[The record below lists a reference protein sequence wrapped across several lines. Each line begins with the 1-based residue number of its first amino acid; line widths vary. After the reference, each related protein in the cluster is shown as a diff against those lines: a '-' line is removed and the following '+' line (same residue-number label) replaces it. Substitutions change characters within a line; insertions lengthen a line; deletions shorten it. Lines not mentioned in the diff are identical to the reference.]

1 MEKKLN
7 FVMISPHFPK
17 NYETFALRLKE
28 SGINVLA
35 VADAPYDELSD
46 VLKNSLTE
54 YYRVSNLENYDEV
67 YRAIGYFAHK
77 YGKIDR
83 IESNIEY
90 WLELDAKLRT
100 DFNVFGLKVEDMEKI
115 KTKSKMKEIFKANN
129 IPVAKG
135 RVFSSDDDARILS
148 SELGFPVIV
157 KPNSGVGASDTY
169 KIKSKEDLEWFFE
182 HKTSGVTYIMEEF
195 IPGDVVTFDGL
206 VDSNGNLV
214 FYSSIIH
221 NTALLNVF
229 TDSEDMY
236 FYLPNQIPKDLLAM
250 GEKCVKAFGI
260 KERFFHFEF
269 FKTEPKGELMA
280 LEINCRPPG
289 WPTIDMFNYAND
301 IDIFKEYANIVLGKD
316 FSADVT
322 RPYNCVYISRK
333 NSKNYKHNYNDI
345 KEQYSEQLVD
355 VLEVPVSF
363 RSMLGDEGYV
373 LRDSEIKNIYDIIN
387 YVREV
392 KK

>member
-54 YYRVSNLENYDEV
+54 YYRVSTLENYDEV

-236 FYLPNQIPKDLLAM
+236 FYLPNQIPNDLLTM

-269 FKTEPKGELMA
+269 FRTEPKGELMA

-333 NSKNYKHNYNDI
+333 NSKDYKHNYNDI

-387 YVREV
+387 YIREV

>member
-17 NYETFALRLKE
+17 NYETFAFRMKE

-35 VADAPYDELSD
+35 VADVSYDELSD
-46 VLKNSLTE
+46 VLKSSLTE
-54 YYRVSNLENYDEV
+54 YYRVSTLENYDEV

-169 KIKSKEDLEWFFE
+169 KIKSKEDLECFFE
-182 HKTSGVTYIMEEF
+182 NKTAGVTYIMEEF

-206 VDSNGNLV
+206 VDSNGKLV

-236 FYLPNQIPKDLLAM
+236 FYLPNQIPKDLVAM

-269 FKTEPKGELMA
+269 FRTEPKGELMA

-301 IDIFKEYANIVLGKD
+301 IDIFKEYANIVLGND

-333 NSKNYKHNYNDI
+333 NSKDYKHNYSDI

-355 VLEVPVSF
+355 VLEVPVPF